1 MSVALFNQPRTHLP
15 IGLDVGEAGL
25 RLVQLQDDGAGT
37 SAGLSIHRSAVWTPD
52 FAPERPPDA
61 GARAAGPTG
70 FAGGSTRCAGRPA
83 RYAGAIEEH
92 ASRFVAQSGFAG
104 RSAITGLC
112 VPAIEA
118 HALELHRADNVTDP
132 QELLKAATWEIRRLT
147 ALDKTELQTAIWP
160 LPETQRSKATYMGIA
175 APRAQVQGRLDLCS
189 AARLACSKVDVAA
202 CALANLIWRLRGRPP
217 KQVWGIL
224 DLGCHLTRLTVCV
237 DDTPVIMRSLEMGG
251 RRWTEQ
257 IAAALQV
264 SETTAERNKR
274 EFGLAAGTENQAASG
289 ELSALI
295 LGILRSDVQRMS
307 LELERSYEYVLQCY
321 PTHTPGALILVGG
334 GARMNGL
341 DQYLAGK
348 LGIESMPVSRCASRE
363 TESLI
368 SGLRGHDSLEIC
380 ALACGL
386 SLQGAAHA

>member
-1 MSVALFNQPRTHLP
+1 MSVALFNPPQTNLP
-15 IGLDVGEAGL
+15 IGMDVGEAGL
-25 RLVQLQDDGAGT
+25 RLVQLQDDAD
-37 SAGLSIHRSAVWTPD
+37 GLSIYRSAVWTAPLPTP
-52 FAPERPPDA
+52 ATAPAQAESTPERPPDA
-61 GARAAGPTG
+61 GSSSCNAD
-70 FAGGSTRCAGRPA
+70 
-83 RYAGAIEEH
+83 AIEEH
-92 ASRFVAQSGFAG
+92 ASHFVAQSGFAG
-104 RSAITGLC
+104 RSTVTSLC
-112 VPAIEA
+112 VPVIET
-118 HALELHRADNVTDP
+118 HALELPTADNVTDS
-132 QELLKAATWEIRRLT
+132 QELLKAATWEIHRLT
-147 ALDKTELQTAIWP
+147 ALDKTDLQTAIWP

-175 APRAQVQGRLDLCS
+175 VPQAQVQRRLDLCA
-189 AARLACSKVDVAA
+189 AARLECSKVDVAA
-202 CALANLIWRLRGRPP
+202 CALAGLIWRLRARPP

-224 DLGCHLTRLTVCV
+224 DLGDRLTRLAICV
-237 DDTPVIMRSLEMGG
+237 DDTPVIIRSLEIGG
-251 RRWTEQ
+251 RRWTEA

-274 EFGLAAGTENQAASG
+274 EFGLAAGAENQTASG
-289 ELSALI
+289 EELSALI

-341 DQYLAGK
+341 DQYLAGQ
-348 LGIESMPVSRCASRE
+348 LGIESLPVSRCASRE

>member
-1 MSVALFNQPRTHLP
+1 MSVALFNKPRTHLP
-15 IGLDVGEAGL
+15 IGLDIGEAGL
-25 RLVQLQDDGAGT
+25 RLVQLQDDA
-37 SAGLSIHRSAVWTPD
+37 AGLSIHRSAVWTPD
-52 FAPERPPDA
+52 FAPERPADDDA
-61 GARAAGPTG
+61 
-70 FAGGSTRCAGRPA
+70 
-83 RYAGAIEEH
+83 IDEH

-104 RSAITGLC
+104 RSAITSLC
-112 VPAIEA
+112 VPVIET
-118 HALELHRADNVTDP
+118 HALELPRADNVTDP
-132 QELLKAATWEIRRLT
+132 HELLKAATWEIHRLT
-147 ALDKTELQTAIWP
+147 ALDKTELQAAIWP

-175 APRAQVQGRLDLCS
+175 APQAQVQRRLDFCA
-189 AARLACSKVDVAA
+189 AARLECRKVDVAA
-202 CALANLIWRLRGRPP
+202 CALASLIWRLRSRPP

-224 DLGCHLTRLTVCV
+224 DLGDRLTRLTICV
-237 DDTPVIMRSLEMGG
+237 ADTPIIIRSLEMGG
-251 RRWTEQ
+251 RRWTET

-274 EFGLAAGTENQAASG
+274 EFGLAAGTGAENQAAGG

-321 PTHTPGALILVGG
+321 PTHKPGALILVGG

-341 DQYLAGK
+341 HQYLAGK
-348 LGIESMPVSRCASRE
+348 LGIESLPVSRCASRE

-368 SGLRGHDSLEIC
+368 SGLAGNDSLEIC

>member
-25 RLVQLQDDGAGT
+25 RLVQLQDDTAGT
-37 SAGLSIHRSAVWTPD
+37 SASLSIYRSAVWTPD
-52 FAPERPPDA
+52 FAPERPPDYDA
-61 GARAAGPTG
+61 MQ
-70 FAGGSTRCAGRPA
+70 
-83 RYAGAIEEH
+83 EH
-92 ASRFVAQSGFAG
+92 VSRFVAQSGFAG
-104 RSAITGLC
+104 RSAVTSLC
-112 VPAIEA
+112 VPTIEA
-118 HALELHRADNVTDP
+118 HALELPRAENVTDP
-132 QELLKAATWEIRRLT
+132 QELLKAATWEIHRLT

-175 APRAQVQGRLDLCS
+175 APQGQVQRRLDLCT
-189 AARLACSKVDVAA
+189 AARLECSKVDVAA

-224 DLGCHLTRLTVCV
+224 DLGCRLTRLTICV
-237 DDTPVIMRSLEMGG
+237 DDTPVIIRSLEMGG

-274 EFGLAAGTENQAASG
+274 EFGLAADTENQAASAG

-321 PTHTPGALILVGG
+321 PTHTPSALILVGG

-341 DQYLAGK
+341 HQYLAGK
-348 LGIESMPVSRCASRE
+348 LGIESLPVSRCASRE

-368 SGLRGHDSLEIC
+368 SSLRGHDSLEIC

>member
-1 MSVALFNQPRTHLP
+1 MSVALFNKPRTHLP
-15 IGLDVGEAGL
+15 IGMDIGEAGL
-25 RLVQLQDDGAGT
+25 RLVQLQDHA
-37 SAGLSIHRSAVWTPD
+37 AVLSIYRSAVWT
-52 FAPERPPDA
+52 APVPAPVPPD
-61 GARAAGPTG
+61 
-70 FAGGSTRCAGRPA
+70 STPESPLHDDAM
-83 RYAGAIEEH
+83 EEH
-92 ASRFVAQSGFAG
+92 ASHFVAQSGFAG
-104 RSAITGLC
+104 RSVVTSLC
-112 VPAIEA
+112 VPVIET
-118 HALELHRADNVTDP
+118 HALELPRADNVTEP
-132 QELLKAATWEIRRLT
+132 QELLKAATWEIHRLT

-175 APRAQVQGRLDLCS
+175 VSQAQVERRLDLCD
-189 AARLACSKVDVAA
+189 AAGLECTKVDVAA
-202 CALANLIWRLRGRPP
+202 CALASLIWRLRGRPA

-224 DLGCHLTRLTVCV
+224 DLGDRLTRLAICV
-237 DDTPVIMRSLEMGG
+237 DDTPVIIRALEMGG

-274 EFGLAAGTENQAASG
+274 EFGLAADAEHQTASG
-289 ELSALI
+289 EELSALI

-321 PTHTPGALILVGG
+321 PTYTPSTLVLVGG

-341 DQYLAGK
+341 DEYLAGK
-348 LGIESMPVSRCASRE
+348 LGIESLPVSRCASRE

-368 SGLRGHDSLEIC
+368 SGLAGNDSLEIC

>member
-25 RLVQLQDDGAGT
+25 RLVQLQDDA
-37 SAGLSIHRSAVWTPD
+37 AGLSIHRSAVWTPD
-52 FAPERPPDA
+52 FLPERPAEA
-61 GARAAGPTG
+61 GEADSAR
-70 FAGGSTRCAGRPA
+70 C
-83 RYAGAIEEH
+83 AGAIEEH

-104 RSAITGLC
+104 RSAVTSLC
-112 VPAIEA
+112 VPMIET
-118 HALELHRADNVTDP
+118 HALELPTADNVTDP
-132 QELLKAATWEIRRLT
+132 QELLKAATWEIHRLT

-175 APRAQVQGRLDLCS
+175 APQAQVQRRLDFCT
-189 AARLACSKVDVAA
+189 AARLECSKVDVAA
-202 CALANLIWRLRGRPP
+202 CALANLIWRLRSRPP

-224 DLGCHLTRLTVCV
+224 DLGDHLTRLTICV
-237 DDTPVIMRSLEMGG
+237 ADTPVIIRSLEMGG
-251 RRWTEQ
+251 RRWTET
-257 IAAALQV
+257 IAATLQV

-274 EFGLAAGTENQAASG
+274 EFGLAAGTGAGAENQAAG
-289 ELSALI
+289 AELSALI

-321 PTHTPGALILVGG
+321 PTHKPGALILVGG

-341 DQYLAGK
+341 HQYLAGK
-348 LGIESMPVSRCASRE
+348 LGIESLPVSRCASHE

>member
-1 MSVALFNQPRTHLP
+1 MSVTLFNQPRTHLP
-15 IGLDVGEAGL
+15 IGMDIGEAGL
-25 RLVQLQDDGAGT
+25 RLVQLQDDA
-37 SAGLSIHRSAVWTPD
+37 AVLSIYRSAVWTAPVPTPVQPD
-52 FAPERPPDA
+52 STPERPPDDDA
-61 GARAAGPTG
+61 M
-70 FAGGSTRCAGRPA
+70 
-83 RYAGAIEEH
+83 EEY
-92 ASRFVAQSGFAG
+92 ASRFVVQSGFAG
-104 RSAITGLC
+104 RSAVTSLC

-118 HALELHRADNVTDP
+118 HALELPRAESVTDP
-132 QELLKAATWEIRRLT
+132 QELLKAATWEIHRLT

-175 APRAQVQGRLDLCS
+175 APRAEVQRRLDLCS
-189 AARLACSKVDVAA
+189 AARLACGKVDVAA
-202 CALANLIWRLRGRPP
+202 CALANLIWRLRRRPP

-224 DLGCHLTRLTVCV
+224 DLGCHLTRLTICV

-251 RRWTEQ
+251 RCWTEQ

-274 EFGLAAGTENQAASG
+274 EFGLASGAENQAASG

-321 PTHTPGALILVGG
+321 PTHTPSALILVGG

-348 LGIESMPVSRCASRE
+348 LGIESLPLSRCASRE

-368 SGLRGHDSLEIC
+368 SGLQGHDSLEIC

-386 SLQGAAHA
+386 SLQGAPHA

>member
-1 MSVALFNQPRTHLP
+1 MNVALFNKPKTHLP

-25 RLVQLQDDGAGT
+25 RLVQLQDDAAGTGAGT
-37 SAGLSIHRSAVWTPD
+37 SASLSIHRSAVWTPD
-52 FAPERPPDA
+52 FAPERPPHDD
-61 GARAAGPTG
+61 
-70 FAGGSTRCAGRPA
+70 
-83 RYAGAIEEH
+83 AIEEH
-92 ASRFVAQSGFAG
+92 ATRFVAQSGFAG
-104 RSAITGLC
+104 RSAITSLC

-118 HALELHRADNVTDP
+118 HALELPRADNVIEP
-132 QELLKAATWEIRRLT
+132 QELLKAATWEIHRLT

-160 LPETQRSKATYMGIA
+160 LPETQRSQATYMGIA
-175 APRAQVQGRLDLCS
+175 APQAQVQQRLDLCT
-189 AARLACSKVDVAA
+189 AARLECSKVDVAG
-202 CALANLIWRLRGRPP
+202 CALANLIWRLRGHPP

-224 DLGCHLTRLTVCV
+224 DLGDSHTRLTICV

-251 RRWTEQ
+251 RSWTEQ

-264 SETTAERNKR
+264 SEATAERNKR
-274 EFGLAAGTENQAASG
+274 EFGLGSDAKNQTAGG
-289 ELSALI
+289 ELSAMI
-295 LGILRSDVQRMS
+295 LGILRDDVQRMS

-321 PTHTPGALILVGG
+321 PSHTPSALILVGG
-334 GARMNGL
+334 GAQLKGL
-341 DQYLAGK
+341 DHYLAGK
-348 LGIESMPVSRCASRE
+348 LGIDSLPVSRCASRE

>member
-15 IGLDVGEAGL
+15 IGMDVGEAGL
-25 RLVQLQDDGAGT
+25 RLVQLQDDAAGT
-37 SAGLSIHRSAVWTPD
+37 SAGLSIYRSAVWTAPVRPD
-52 FAPERPPDA
+52 STPECPVDDD
-61 GARAAGPTG
+61 
-70 FAGGSTRCAGRPA
+70 
-83 RYAGAIEEH
+83 AIEEH

-104 RSAITGLC
+104 RSTVTSLC
-112 VPAIEA
+112 VPVIET
-118 HALELHRADNVTDP
+118 HALELPTADNVTDQ
-132 QELLKAATWEIRRLT
+132 QELLKAATWEIHRLT

-175 APRAQVQGRLDLCS
+175 VPQAQVQRRLDLCA
-189 AARLACSKVDVAA
+189 AARLECSKVDVAA
-202 CALANLIWRLRGRPP
+202 CALASLIWRLRGRPP

-224 DLGCHLTRLTVCV
+224 DLGDRLTRLTICV
-237 DDTPVIMRSLEMGG
+237 ADTPVIIRSLEMGG
-251 RRWTEQ
+251 RRWTET

-274 EFGLAAGTENQAASG
+274 EFGLAAGAENQAASG

-321 PTHTPGALILVGG
+321 PSHTPSALILVGG
-334 GARMNGL
+334 GAQLNGL

-348 LGIESMPVSRCASRE
+348 LGIESLPVGRCASRE

-368 SGLRGHDSLEIC
+368 SGLRGHDSLEVC